1 MLAGRPGSIGRPCV
15 ALVVSD
21 DDHVPLCTATF
32 VRDIRF
38 DARERTQLAIEVDD
52 LTFRIDFGPIRGLR
66 PG

>member
-1 MLAGRPGSIGRPCV
+1 MLAGRPGSIGGPCV
-15 ALVVSD
+15 ARVVD
-21 DDHVPLCTATF
+21 DDDRVPLCTATF

-52 LTFRIDFGPIRGLR
+52 LKFRIDSGPIRGLR